1 MTVSE
6 HSRLDVGGSAG
17 YRFTV
22 EQNGGEHCKW
32 VLCAPVAELGIQ
44 WVGMIRRQVERLQT
58 QEEEGLL
65 SAIQSCRKFVIMSPG
80 PDEST
85 EQLRWTKC
93 RK

>member
-6 HSRLDVGGSAG
+6 HSRLEGGGSAR

-44 WVGMIRRQVERLQT
+44 WVGMIRRQAGGTAADARRGRSVECNSELQKICDHVT
-58 QEEEGLL
+58 
-65 SAIQSCRKFVIMSPG
+65 G
-80 PDEST
+80 P
-85 EQLRWTKC
+85 
-93 RK
+93 

>member
-6 HSRLDVGGSAG
+6 HSRLEGADSAP

-22 EQNGGEHCKW
+22 EQNGGDHCEW

-58 QEEEGLL
+58 QEEEGL
-65 SAIQSCRKFVIMSPG
+65 SSSIQSCRKFAIISPG
-80 PDEST
+80 PAEST

-93 RK
+93 LR